1 MNITNKRV
9 FWYSFSVSLVVFLT
23 SEWWVSS
30 INFYLSNCITAICTF
45 AMTFICLEHFKVD
58 GKTKYLLVCT
68 SVFLGRSILQIPIH
82 IFAFTDSFHAL
93 FFLITTIVNT
103 ILAAVCYKEKKLT
116 TFILCFIVFL
126 LMTTLVS
133 QTWSEAISI
142 KMGITD

>member
-68 SVFLGRSILQIPIH
+68 GVFLGRSILQIPIH
-82 IFAFTDSFHAL
+82 KSGKTKCARFEKRNVQKSGKTKRAKKFAH
-93 FFLITTIVNT
+93 
-103 ILAAVCYKEKKLT
+103 
-116 TFILCFIVFL
+116 
-126 LMTTLVS
+126 TTL
-133 QTWSEAISI
+133 
-142 KMGITD
+142 

>member
-68 SVFLGRSILQIPIH
+68 GVFLGRSILQIPIH

-93 FFLITTIVNT
+93 FFLITRTVFITI
-103 ILAAVCYKEKKLT
+103 EQPKL
-116 TFILCFIVFL
+116 IRNIRV
-126 LMTTLVS
+126 
-133 QTWSEAISI
+133 
-142 KMGITD
+142 

>member
-68 SVFLGRSILQIPIH
+68 VSVSAMLPCPLLFIIIP
-82 IFAFTDSFHAL
+82 L
-93 FFLITTIVNT
+93 PLN
-103 ILAAVCYKEKKLT
+103 
-116 TFILCFIVFL
+116 
-126 LMTTLVS
+126 
-133 QTWSEAISI
+133 QNQ
-142 KMGITD
+142 

>member
-68 SVFLGRSILQIPIH
+68 GVFLGRSILQIPIH
-82 IFAFTDSFHAL
+82 IFAFTQIAFMH
-93 FFLITTIVNT
+93 FFLDYNNCKYNISSCLLQRKKTYNFYFVLHCISTHDNT
-103 ILAAVCYKEKKLT
+103 CKSNMV
-116 TFILCFIVFL
+116 
-126 LMTTLVS
+126 
-133 QTWSEAISI
+133 
-142 KMGITD
+142 